1 MIDTTA
7 RPVVR
12 AGRQQKSPEND
23 QGPETAPRR
32 AVTSKQ
38 RVIDPF
44 EQSIPGVALFDGAFS
59 GAVPAVVLAPERA
72 DVSREQLG
80 LGKRIANWRTIV
92 PMAIILVL
100 LVLAIKSFVTGFD
113 LSKVGKAIAEANL
126 FYLAI
131 AFIAFYASFVVR
143 VVRWRALLDNVGMTR
158 DTSSH
163 MPHFGKLFE
172 ILYLSWFANSVVP
185 AKLGDVYRAYLLKQE
200 ANVSGTRS
208 FGTILA
214 ERLLD
219 FIVLLVLFVVAAL
232 FNFRQITANLHPG
245 VRATLLFGL
254 IAIFVLIVAGIAM
267 LVILRVYREPIRSR
281 IPERFQTKYDDFQ
294 AGTLGSFRRLP
305 MLLIM
310 TVTVWLCETTRF
322 YFASQSVGL
331 LPADAFW
338 AAMFVALGESLLT
351 VVPFTSGGIGIVEA
365 GMLAM
370 LLVFVHGPNAQ
381 NSSAA
386 AIVLDRMISLGSV
399 LVFGGI
405 LYLLVFVRN
414 ARKQTIN
421 LSVAG
426 RSGTGPTGGRG

>member
-7 RPVVR
+7 HPIVR
-12 AGRQQKSPEND
+12 AGRRQKPPEDN
-23 QGPETAPRR
+23 GEPETAPRR
-32 AVTSKQ
+32 AVATNKQ
-38 RVIDPF
+38 RAIDPF
-44 EQSIPGVALFDGAFS
+44 EQSIPGVALFEGAFS
-59 GAVPAVVLAPERA
+59 GELPAVVLAPQQAEI
-72 DVSREQLG
+72 SREQLG

-92 PMAIILVL
+92 PMAIILVI

-113 LSKVGKAIAEANL
+113 LNKIGKAIAEANL
-126 FYLAI
+126 FYLFI
-131 AFIAFYASFVVR
+131 AFVAFYASFVVR
-143 VVRWRALLDNVGMTR
+143 VVRWRVLLDNVGMSR
-158 DTSSH
+158 DTTAR
-163 MPHFGKLFE
+163 MPRFGKLFE

-219 FIVLLVLFVVAAL
+219 FIVLLVLFVGAAL
-232 FNFRQITANLHPG
+232 LNFRQITANLHPSI
-245 VRATLLFGL
+245 RATLLFGL
-254 IAIFVLIVAGIAM
+254 IAIFALIVAGIAM
-267 LVILRVYREPIRSR
+267 LVILRVFREPIRSR
-281 IPERFQTKYDDFQ
+281 IPARFQTKYDDFQ
-294 AGTLGSFRRLP
+294 AGTLGSFRRIPL
-305 MLLIM
+305 LLIM
-310 TVTVWLCETTRF
+310 TVAVWLCESTRF

-331 LPADAFW
+331 LPVGAFS

-414 ARKQTIN
+414 ARKQAVS
-421 LSVAG
+421 LGSAG
-426 RSGTGPTGGRG
+426 ERS